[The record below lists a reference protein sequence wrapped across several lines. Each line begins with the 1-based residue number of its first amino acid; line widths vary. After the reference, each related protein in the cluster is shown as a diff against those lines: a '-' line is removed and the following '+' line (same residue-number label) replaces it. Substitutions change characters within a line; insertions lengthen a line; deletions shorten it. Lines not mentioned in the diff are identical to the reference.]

1 MPHEHNPKTFNVDR
15 LRAHEIAGQSSMY
28 APAITGDFVDGITGN
43 FKELYVDGIKHVPK
57 VQFVYGFRFG
67 GDCTK
72 LDYYNAHA
80 NNNFIYVNNTGLFAS
95 GDHMVINGGG
105 STEETRLVS
114 GISGDGT
121 TNYIQLYDNLFYDH
135 STGEQVCDKFGTLRH
150 KSGISGSGCA
160 QTCYDASNLYVEVGD
175 SLEHLGGDMTWYSTG
190 YRDYFVG
197 PSGIDVHVSGLEI
210 HGLLTFIY
218 PNE

>member
-80 NNNFIYVNNTGLFAS
+80 NNNFISVSILITLFSMYYRCFFINN
-95 GDHMVINGGG
+95 HI
-105 STEETRLVS
+105 
-114 GISGDGT
+114 
-121 TNYIQLYDNLFYDH
+121 Y
-135 STGEQVCDKFGTLRH
+135 
-150 KSGISGSGCA
+150 
-160 QTCYDASNLYVEVGD
+160 
-175 SLEHLGGDMTWYSTG
+175 SLPSKT
-190 YRDYFVG
+190 DYPF
-197 PSGIDVHVSGLEI
+197 P
-210 HGLLTFIY
+210 
-218 PNE
+218 